1 MNMTRKKPQKYAA
14 CSHFKSMNSYWT
26 FSASEPSCNSSSQIN
41 SHSSDNF
48 APCLPSDCH
57 LHTISSQLITT
68 GIHLARRYKQSEE
81 DFAYC
86 HVECI
91 NLLVPMTA
99 TPKSASLSVM
109 MDELSFKEYNI
120 LWSHTFMGFT
130 MHLSLLP
137 QFSSLNKSFLSI
149 QRCHIN
155 NHLKLI
161 WPHIFFHLC
170 FQFSAHLNAK
180 LLERTMYNH
189 CLYIPY
195 PCPSILF

>member
-1 MNMTRKKPQKYAA
+1 MENKFLLFKSVILCYGSLSIPIHWLNLTFPYTTPTCKQMNMTRKKPQKYAA

-26 FSASEPSCNSSSQIN
+26 RSASEPSCNSSSQIN
-41 SHSSDNF
+41 FHSSDNF

-68 GIHLARRYKQSEE
+68 CIHLARRYKQSEE

-86 HVECI
+86 HVEFI

-120 LWSHTFMGFT
+120 L
-130 MHLSLLP
+130 
-137 QFSSLNKSFLSI
+137 
-149 QRCHIN
+149 
-155 NHLKLI
+155 
-161 WPHIFFHLC
+161 
-170 FQFSAHLNAK
+170 
-180 LLERTMYNH
+180 
-189 CLYIPY
+189 
-195 PCPSILF
+195 